1 MTVELLKEALP
12 RSMQHTATQE
22 LADKVNSMVEDPL
35 VGAQVRENFVTY
47 SKVLT
52 EGKFKTE
59 DYLNAVTYAT
69 YKVMGYSNK
78 DSYARTFPDR
88 YTALVAKGTSDKD
101 ISAYVAMYNKN
112 KMVTKIME
120 QAVIPPWLL
129 FQDIHHKAIQ
139 TQYEIMIDDEVSPKV
154 RVEAANS
161 LMTHLKAPESKK
173 IEIDMSIKNEGGL
186 GDLRQM
192 MSSLAEHQLSAIHA
206 GVPVHTIAA
215 QKLGQAL
222 PAPTQNPIPA
232 LVIEDAE
239 YVEIV
244 PVPIPEKSL
253 DGWEEPVPTYG
264 DTPVSIDLDPDVE
277 DTIRPVSL
285 FS

>member
-12 RSMQHTATQE
+12 RTMHQSATQE
-22 LADKVNSMVEDPL
+22 LADKINAMVEDPL
-35 VGAQVRENFVTY
+35 IGAQVRENFVTY

-52 EGKFKTE
+52 EGRYKTE

-69 YKVMGYSNK
+69 YKVMGYTNK
-78 DSYARTFPDR
+78 DAYARTFPDR

-139 TQYEIMIDDEVSPKV
+139 TQYEIMIDDDVSPKV

-161 LMTHLKAPESKK
+161 LMTHLKAPEAKK
-173 IEIDMSIKNEGGL
+173 IEIDMSIKGNSGL
-186 GDLRQM
+186 DDLRNM
-192 MSSLAEHQLSAIHA
+192 MMTLADQQLDAIKS
-206 GVPVHTIAA
+206 GVPVHAIAA

-222 PAPTQNPIPA
+222 PAPTQNPLSA
-232 LVIEDAE
+232 VIEDAE
-239 YVEIV
+239 FVVVE
-244 PVPIPEKSL
+244 PENLNPFANLESMPEP
-253 DGWEEPVPTYG
+253 EEEQQPE
-264 DTPVSIDLDPDVE
+264 SKL
-277 DTIRPVSL
+277 SL